1 MNKIL
6 QLFDEKFVINLF
18 RQKILP
24 YYPEFID
31 IKQIKIKPYKNL
43 VWKTTYH
50 VVLSFDTYFLKADGE
65 ESRVLIV
72 CSAHN
77 EEPRKNIYLA
87 LKYLWTAGLPDKFID
102 LPKPLFYSTEF
113 NGTFYQGLEGENLLY
128 YIKNKDLFLVSEI
141 VSEAAKLFARLH
153 ALENMGEANFNFENS
168 RIKTVIPGTT
178 RIFQEMERRYHN
190 KYNNDLTKIYDHL
203 IKQEEAYFAQ
213 GRPPVLIHGDAHAEN
228 IIRTAPHRLGLID
241 FNDLCLGDRARDL
254 GSFIQQ
260 LEYNI
265 RVTDPI
271 WSDRMKELFLSVYL
285 QEANLKLDTDLKARI
300 QLYCNWTAIR
310 TGIYWF
316 LKSGHDEDKAI
327 SLLQE
332 VKNDLKL

>member
-87 LKYLWTAGLPDKFID
+87 LKYLWTAGCLI
-102 LPKPLFYSTEF
+102 
-113 NGTFYQGLEGENLLY
+113 NLLICPNLCSIPPSLMALS
-128 YIKNKDLFLVSEI
+128 IKV
-141 VSEAAKLFARLH
+141 
-153 ALENMGEANFNFENS
+153 
-168 RIKTVIPGTT
+168 
-178 RIFQEMERRYHN
+178 
-190 KYNNDLTKIYDHL
+190 
-203 IKQEEAYFAQ
+203 
-213 GRPPVLIHGDAHAEN
+213 
-228 IIRTAPHRLGLID
+228 
-241 FNDLCLGDRARDL
+241 
-254 GSFIQQ
+254 
-260 LEYNI
+260 
-265 RVTDPI
+265 
-271 WSDRMKELFLSVYL
+271 
-285 QEANLKLDTDLKARI
+285 
-300 QLYCNWTAIR
+300 
-310 TGIYWF
+310 
-316 LKSGHDEDKAI
+316 
-327 SLLQE
+327 
-332 VKNDLKL
+332 